1 MSNEQT
7 PQHQALQS
15 IQDMILALPAE
26 RQQQVYMYAED
37 IRDMLTEGDG
47 DAFLALTLVSCEFA
61 ATSAELD
68 KEDKDNEQIIPG

>member
-1 MSNEQT
+1 MNDERT

-26 RQQQVYMYAED
+26 RQTQVYMYAED
-37 IRDMLTEGDG
+37 IRDILEEGGG
-47 DAFLALTLVSCEFA
+47 DAFLALTLISCEFA

-68 KEDKDNEQIIPG
+68 KEEAENDTIITG